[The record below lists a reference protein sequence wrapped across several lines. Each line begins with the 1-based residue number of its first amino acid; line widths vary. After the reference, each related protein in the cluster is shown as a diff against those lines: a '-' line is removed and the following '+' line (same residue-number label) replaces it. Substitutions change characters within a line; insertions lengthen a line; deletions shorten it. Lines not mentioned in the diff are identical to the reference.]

1 MKMLIPLVVLVLVF
15 TSCTNVLYQEAQQE
29 GDGSI
34 ENYEDTR
41 MKFDPEEMKSE
52 IKTQL
57 TGKWQFIGIEIGNE
71 TVKAQTANPTP
82 ESGETAPPSDTD
94 THKRQYHPN
103 RLMPDTEEQTSEKN
117 RVQLPPIT
125 VQEREKNQ
133 KIAAAKMALASANRK
148 NLTLEFYEE
157 RASFYYRGSN
167 RGRKVIGQCNVIAP
181 RVGDV
186 PLPLIRFRR
195 RTGPKMLEFLFT
207 SQPARLR
214 STRGKQAYAENMQRV
229 EGKNYVNTNQ
239 PDWWD
244 KHENVRRLG
253 GKGSEKASPKGVSY
267 VPTSAMG
274 IEVTDGKLYLI
285 LHGDMELTPK
295 GWIRTGG
302 MRCAFK
308 RIESKLR

>member
-1 MKMLIPLVVLVLVF
+1 MKMLILFTILALVVF
-15 TSCTNVLYQEAQQE
+15 TSCTSALYQEARQE

-34 ENYEDTR
+34 EDYEDAR
-41 MKFDPEEMKSE
+41 MKFDPEEMKIE

-57 TGKWQFIGIEIGNE
+57 TGKWQFVDIEIGNE
-71 TVKAQTANPTP
+71 TVNAQTTKPTS
-82 ESGETAPPSDTD
+82 ENSETAPPSDASVQTPTALESPQSD
-94 THKRQYHPN
+94 TQ
-103 RLMPDTEEQTSEKN
+103 EQTSEKD
-117 RVQLPPIT
+117 RVQLSPIT
-125 VQEREKNQ
+125 VEEREDNQ

-157 RASFYYRGSN
+157 RTSLYYRGSN
-167 RGRKVIGQCNVIAP
+167 RGRKVTGQCNVMAP

-207 SQPARLR
+207 SEPARLR
-214 STRGKQAYAENMQRV
+214 SARGKQAYAENMQRT
-229 EGKNYVNTNQ
+229 EGKNYVNTNE
-239 PDWWD
+239 PLWWD

-253 GKGSEKASPKGVSY
+253 GRGSEKASPKGVSY
-267 VPTSAMG
+267 VPASALG
-274 IEVTDGKLYLI
+274 IEVTDDKLYII
-285 LHGDMELTPK
+285 LEGDMELTPK

-308 RIESKLR
+308 RIE